1 MEVIIILLPL
11 SLLLAGTFIAGFIW
25 MTRKGQY
32 DDLDTPSLRM
42 LLDNTEFNN
51 KELSP
56 KKKDLK

>member
-25 MTRKGQY
+25 MTKKGQY
-32 DDLDTPSLRM
+32 DDLDTPSFRM